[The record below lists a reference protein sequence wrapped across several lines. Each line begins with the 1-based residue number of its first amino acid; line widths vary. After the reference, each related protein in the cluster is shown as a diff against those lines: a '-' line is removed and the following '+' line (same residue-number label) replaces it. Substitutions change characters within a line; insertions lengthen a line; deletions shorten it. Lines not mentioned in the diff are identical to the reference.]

1 MFSTPESWTSKAIK
15 EMILTILTTVFSP
28 SYTSIQLCFSHPDLL
43 AKLAKWDQFPR
54 FSTLQLPET
63 RLSKMFRKS
72 GEKWPTKDGV
82 WKSQKK
88 SHSRLRAKRATF
100 TFWVDKSI
108 LKMPKMVNFASFWK
122 RKAWGQIVLPD
133 RSILVGQNLWKMP
146 KFK

>member
-1 MFSTPESWTSKAIK
+1 MFSTPENWTSNAIK

-72 GEKWPTKDGV
+72 GEK
-82 WKSQKK
+82 
-88 SHSRLRAKRATF
+88 
-100 TFWVDKSI
+100 
-108 LKMPKMVNFASFWK
+108 
-122 RKAWGQIVLPD
+122 
-133 RSILVGQNLWKMP
+133 
-146 KFK
+146 